1 MHYYLVEE
9 RAWRGV
15 PDVEL
20 NPYFSAEIPAT
31 PPRASELLYVS
42 RSDVGRVRA
51 GNEDSLRFDPE
62 IGLMVLADGMGGC
75 NAGEI
80 ASAVAVDSV
89 LSEFRQ
95 MPLGL
100 AGDEETTP
108 GLSEGAMR
116 LCTAIA
122 KANRDIHQLGL
133 ARKDWTGMGTTVVAA
148 LFFNQRVVIASVGDS
163 RAYRLRQGHFE
174 QLTVD
179 HTVVQEQ
186 LEYGL
191 ITPEQARLAGG
202 RGLLTR
208 ALGAEIGV
216 EVDVQEQPLLPGDLY
231 LLCSDGLFDM
241 LDEAE
246 IHGLI
251 EQARGNMELAAEAL
265 IEAANNKGG
274 YDNVSVI
281 LARTL

>member
-1 MHYYLVEE
+1 MQYQEVES
-9 RAWRGV
+9 RNFRGGAY
-15 PDVEL
+15 VEPV
-20 NPYFSAEIPAT
+20 PYFSESMQAV
-31 PPRASELLYVS
+31 PPRATDLAYVS
-42 RSDVGRVRA
+42 RSDTGRVRA
-51 GNEDSLRFDPE
+51 GNEDSLRCDPE

-95 MPLGL
+95 MPLSL
-100 AGDEETTP
+100 DEDSGTP
-108 GLSEGAMR
+108 GLSDGAMR

-133 ARKDWTGMGTTVVAA
+133 ARPEWAGMGTTVVAA
-148 LFFNQRVVIASVGDS
+148 LFFGQRVVIASVGDS
-163 RAYRLRQGHFE
+163 RVYRMRQGHFE

-186 LEYGL
+186 LEFGL

-216 EVDVQEQPLLPGDLY
+216 EVDVQEQPVLPGDLF

-241 LDEAE
+241 LDDTE
-246 IHGLI
+246 IQSLI
-251 EQARGNMELAAEAL
+251 DQSRGNLELMAEML
-265 IEAANNKGG
+265 VEAANDKGG
-274 YDNVSVI
+274 YDNISLI
-281 LARTL
+281 LARAI

>member
-1 MHYYLVEE
+1 MQHALVED
-9 RAWRGV
+9 RRRGGR
-15 PDVEL
+15 PKVEPY
-20 NPYFSAEIPAT
+20 PYFSAENDIT
-31 PPRASELLYVS
+31 PPRASDLVYVS
-42 RSDVGRVRA
+42 RSDTGRVRA
-51 GNEDSLRFDPE
+51 GNEDSLRCDPE
-62 IGLMVLADGMGGC
+62 VGLMVLADGMGGC

-89 LSEFRQ
+89 VSEFRQ

-100 AGDEETTP
+100 SEDSGTP
-108 GLSEGAMR
+108 GLNAGAMR

-133 ARKDWTGMGTTVVAA
+133 ARGEWAGMGTTIVSA
-148 LFFNQRVVIASVGDS
+148 LFFGQRVVIASVGDS
-163 RAYRLRQGHFE
+163 RVYRLRQGHFE

-186 LEYGL
+186 LEFGL

-208 ALGAEIGV
+208 ALGADVGV
-216 EVDVQEQPLLPGDLY
+216 EVDVQEQPVLPGDLY

-241 LDEAE
+241 LDDAE
-246 IHGLI
+246 IHALI
-251 EQARGNMELAAEAL
+251 EQSHGNLELTAEAL
-265 IEAANNKGG
+265 IEAANHKGG
-274 YDNVSVI
+274 YDNISVI
-281 LARTL
+281 LARAI